1 VFFFVFSF
9 TFRYFRHGVLRRY
22 CYPALHRP
30 YPIDR
35 SLLLAFRLQFSPLC
49 HVYYRC
55 TNPFQVPCRV
65 RQGRRRVDDDAGRI
79 CSVCVQRRLF
89 RGIRFFREPQFVR
102 LPHVSG
108 CFRVCLMPHP
118 PNPVVTPAARRVW
131 QLPAAAAV
139 SSLHNVVV
147 AKPEVEKW
155 PGQKLSL
162 GRDDRQ

>member
-1 VFFFVFSF
+1 VFFFVFSR

-30 YPIDR
+30 YLYRTKSSSGISFTVFPVLSRVLPLYESISS
-35 SLLLAFRLQFSPLC
+35 SLS
-49 HVYYRC
+49 C
-55 TNPFQVPCRV
+55 TTREKTS
-65 RQGRRRVDDDAGRI
+65 RRRAGRI

-139 SSLHNVVV
+139 SLHNVVV